1 MPYGLILLVI
11 SIALALWY
19 VFATKASLIA
29 KASVSGLQ
37 CFALICFYWLPRFA
51 LYACFLMAGVGIFI
65 LFYRACQQV
74 RPSDEKNQH

>member
-19 VFATKASLIA
+19 VLATEASLIS
-29 KASVSGLQ
+29 KASVSCLQ
-37 CFALICFYWLPRFA
+37 CFALICYHLLPRFS
-51 LYACFLMAGVGIFI
+51 LYALFLMAGVGIFI